1 MPHNSLNASNPFC
14 SGFLGLP
21 VVPRLNLDLDWNIFD
36 PNVVDLKM
44 FFITWIIVSIVNLW
58 RQLTW
63 LWTYLVSWIADKVMF
78 VMFFPGVWRLLL
90 HLTQFSLNCCKAFTS
105 FASVHKFTILYVDV
119 FFLFVFLNRGG
130 GRASEAARWA
140 PVEASLFLG
149 VPTCSRDGHKEETG
163 WRRPL
168 VPLLEFKHS
177 TQHTVPQRGWENKTK
192 TIRSILMGMVYYVK
206 ITKCF
211 HIVVVA
217 CK

>member
-44 FFITWIIVSIVNLW
+44 FFITWIICLYCELMGAANMVVDLSCFMNCWQSHVCH
-58 RQLTW
+58 
-63 LWTYLVSWIADKVMF
+63 V
-78 VMFFPGVWRLLL
+78 FPRVWRLLL
-90 HLTQFSLNCCKAFTS
+90 HLTQFSLNCCKDFTS

-119 FFLFVFLNRGG
+119 FVFLNRGG

-168 VPLLEFKHS
+168 VSLLEFKHS

-192 TIRSILMGMVYYVK
+192 QK
-206 ITKCF
+206 Q
-211 HIVVVA
+211 
-217 CK
+217 